1 MITLLLGLALSGCA
15 SSGTATP
22 EPPSTAVPDIS
33 LPAGPLRDL
42 VPATADL
49 PPGMVPILSGSGSRD
64 ADAVAAYSADP
75 VTAKVLLGQHG
86 FTGAYVGQ
94 YADPADGRVLS
105 VVVTRFATTAGAA
118 ADLAGDLTGS
128 GGTRVAT
135 PTLGEQSEVR
145 RQPLP
150 AASPAS
156 TSTGELVTVRFRQGD
171 TTWLVAYG
179 ARPTADPE
187 VATEVAQR
195 LLTKAAAA
203 A

>member
-1 MITLLLGLALSGCA
+1 
-15 SSGTATP
+15 
-22 EPPSTAVPDIS
+22 VPDIS

-49 PPGMVPILSGSGSRD
+49 PAGMVPILAGSGVRD
-64 ADAVAAYSADP
+64 AAAVAAYSADP
-75 VTAKVLLGQHG
+75 VAAKVLLGQHG
-86 FTGAYVGQ
+86 FAAAYVGQ

-105 VVVTRFATTAGAA
+105 VVVTRFATAAGAE
-118 ADLAGDLTGS
+118 ADLSGDLSGS

-135 PTLGEQSEVR
+135 PTLGEQSDVR

-150 AASPAS
+150 AASAS
-156 TSTGELVTVRFRQGD
+156 ASSTGELITVRFRQGD

-179 ARPTADPE
+179 ASPTADPA

-195 LLTKAAAA
+195 LLKKAAAPA
-203 A
+203 